1 MSSTG
6 ILPPVTDPLP
16 DPVLEALR
24 AFDTPTICNAME
36 IVAPERRLHGYT
48 VKPLVCP
55 FPDLPPIVGY
65 ARTATI
71 RAASPPDAGAR
82 DRQAAYY
89 EYVGTGP
96 RPTISVIQDLDG
108 ANVGHGCF
116 WGEVNSTVHRA
127 LGCLGVITD
136 GAIRDI
142 PQWAPG
148 FQALAGSIAPSHA
161 WVHLQSFDEPVTVA
175 GMAVRP
181 GDLIHADAHGA
192 IVVPYEAAGD
202 LPAACDLLMRREAV
216 ILDVATSEDFTL
228 DKLRAAMAQSAEI
241 H

>member
-1 MSSTG
+1 M
-6 ILPPVTDPLP
+6 TDPLP
-16 DPVLEALR
+16 NPVLEALR

-89 EYVGTGP
+89 EYVGTGAG
-96 RPTISVIQDLDG
+96 PTISVIQDLDG

-161 WVHLQSFDEPVTVA
+161 WVHLQGFDEPVTVA

-181 GDLIHADAHGA
+181 GDLIHADPHGA
-192 IVVPYEAAGD
+192 IVVPHEVAD
-202 LPAACDLLMRREAV
+202 ELPAACDLLMRREAV
-216 ILDVATSEDFTL
+216 ILDVATAADFTL
-228 DKLRAAMAQSAEI
+228 DKLRAAMARSAEI